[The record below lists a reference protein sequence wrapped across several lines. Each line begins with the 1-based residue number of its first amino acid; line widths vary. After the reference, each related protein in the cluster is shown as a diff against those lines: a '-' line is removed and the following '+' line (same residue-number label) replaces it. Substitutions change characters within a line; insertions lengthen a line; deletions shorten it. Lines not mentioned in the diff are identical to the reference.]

1 MTKTLV
7 LTPSFLTARRT
18 NLSAPEDAA
27 FETWN
32 DYFLGTKVSQV

>member
-7 LTPSFLTARRT
+7 LTPSFLTTMRT
-18 NLSAPEDAA
+18 NLTAPQNAT

>member
-7 LTPSFLTARRT
+7 LTPSFLTAMRA
-18 NLSAPEDAA
+18 NLTAPQNAT
-27 FETWN
+27 FEAWN